1 MRDEDIVSF
10 KAAMEAAFEVNHF
23 EDVNFFLGLELTW
36 SPSGDAVCV
45 GQRKYSHTILER
57 FGMEKTRSA
66 ATPMEERYRD
76 KLFLDED
83 ICEFKPRPA
92 IGALLYLSVI
102 SRPDLAT
109 AIRLLAQETERPTR
123 AVEDGINRVFRYLNG
138 TRDFGLEFKQRDE
151 SGLVVYCD
159 AAFSVERESHSSTG
173 FAIFYCGNL
182 VEWGSKKQSMVT
194 LSSTEAEYIAMGTGV
209 QECIG
214 LNMVLKDLRME
225 AAEILVF
232 EDNQGAQHLAES
244 KAVTQR
250 SRHINTKYHWLRQKV
265 KEHEIRI
272 QYCPTS
278 EMVADHFTKPLGTIK
293 FKYFRDELGVRR
305 VGVLDQNEASNPI
318 GQRSGDSSSID
329 D

>member
-36 SPSGDAVCV
+36 SPNGDAVCV

-83 ICEFKPRPA
+83 IYEFKPLPA

-123 AVEDGINRVFRYLNG
+123 VVEDGINRVILYLNG
-138 TRDFGLEFKQRDE
+138 TRDFGLN
-151 SGLVVYCD
+151 
-159 AAFSVERESHSSTG
+159 SSNVMKADLSCIVMLL
-173 FAIFYCGNL
+173 FRWN
-182 VEWGSKKQSMVT
+182 WGSKKQSMVT

-225 AAEILVF
+225 AGEILVF

-244 KAVTQR
+244 KAVTQQ

-293 FKYFRDELGVRR
+293 FKHFRDELGVRR
-305 VGVLDQNEASNPI
+305 VGVLDQNGASSPI